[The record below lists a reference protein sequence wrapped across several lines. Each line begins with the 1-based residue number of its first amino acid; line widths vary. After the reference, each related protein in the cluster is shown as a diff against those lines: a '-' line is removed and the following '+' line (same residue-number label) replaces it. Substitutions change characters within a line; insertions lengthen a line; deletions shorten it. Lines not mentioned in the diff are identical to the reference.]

1 MNAIVRPS
9 YGGPQRRRSDLQ
21 LSLHP
26 DMVRIYALYV
36 VPLAMVPSVSLLYC
50 WQLHHATVMPGT
62 GLVEVS
68 TAAALLFLASLL
80 MLPLMAAYVQAR
92 RGPGQVAR
100 ALDRATVLCAVAPAL
115 LWLTPLMLLVPSLAA
130 WGLVTAMGATGM
142 LQYLGTY
149 SLFQVESP
157 DQRRQMC
164 WSVVAISV
172 GVWLGLITLALWV
185 WGVPPG

>member
-1 MNAIVRPS
+1 
-9 YGGPQRRRSDLQ
+9 
-21 LSLHP
+21 
-26 DMVRIYALYV
+26 
-36 VPLAMVPSVSLLYC
+36 
-50 WQLHHATVMPGT
+50 
-62 GLVEVS
+62 
-68 TAAALLFLASLL
+68 
-80 MLPLMAAYVQAR
+80 
-92 RGPGQVAR
+92 
-100 ALDRATVLCAVAPAL
+100 VAPAL